1 VVNANRLKLQ
11 AALYAVSFLKSGMVI
26 GLGHGSTALLAI
38 KQISTRYKEGHLK
51 DILCIPASSTVE
63 KEARLI
69 NLPLTTLDEHPAP
82 DITIDG
88 ADEVNPALDL
98 IKGGGGALL
107 KEKML
112 AQASKRELII
122 VDESKLSPVLG
133 QKKAVPVEVIP
144 FGWRYQAAS
153 LDDLGADVKLRRI
166 TVDFPYETDQG
177 NLILDCDF
185 GPISEPVQLANQMD
199 GRAGIVGHGIFIG
212 MTDDLISAGEKGIR
226 HLQKN
231 RL

>member
-1 VVNANRLKLQ
+1 MVNANRLKLQ

-26 GLGHGSTALLAI
+26 GLGHGSTAMLAI
-38 KQISTRYKEGHLK
+38 KQISTRYKEAYLK
-51 DILCIPASSTVE
+51 DILCIPASNTVE

-88 ADEVNPALDL
+88 ADEVNPTLDL

-107 KEKML
+107 KEKMI
-112 AQASKRELII
+112 AQASKREIII
-122 VDESKLSPVLG
+122 VDESKLSTVLG
-133 QKKAVPVEVIP
+133 QKQAVPVEVIP
-144 FGWRYQAAS
+144 FGWRYQAVF
-153 LDDLGADVKLRRI
+153 LDDLGADVKLRFI
-166 TVDFPYETDQG
+166 STGSPCETDQG
-177 NLILDCDF
+177 NFILDCNF
-185 GPISEPVQLANQMD
+185 GPISEPAQLANQMD
-199 GRAGIVGHGIFIG
+199 GRAGIVGHGLFIG
-212 MTDDLISAGEKGIR
+212 MTDDLIVAGEKGLR

>member
-1 VVNANRLKLQ
+1 MVKATRLKHQ
-11 AALYAVSFLKSGMVI
+11 AALYAVSFLKPGMVI

-38 KQISTRYKEGHLK
+38 KQISAKYKEGYLK
-51 DILCIPASSTVE
+51 DILCIPASNDVE

-69 NLPLTTLDEHPAP
+69 DLPLTTLNEHPVP

-133 QKKAVPVEVIP
+133 QNKAVPVEVIS
-144 FGWRYQAAS
+144 FGWRYQAAF
-153 LDDLGADVKLRRI
+153 LDDLGADVKLRYI
-166 TVDFPYETDQG
+166 SAGFAYKTDQG

-185 GPISEPVQLANQMD
+185 GPISEPVQLAKQMD
-199 GRAGIVGHGIFIG
+199 GSAGIVGHGLFIG
-212 MTDDLISAGEKGIR
+212 MTDDLIVAGEKGLR

>member
-1 VVNANRLKLQ
+1 MVKANRLKFQ
-11 AALYAVSFLKSGMVI
+11 AALYAVSFLKSRMVI

-38 KQISTRYKEGHLK
+38 KQISARYKEGYLK
-51 DILCIPASSTVE
+51 DILCIPASNTVE
-63 KEARLI
+63 KEAQLI
-69 NLPLTTLDEHPAP
+69 NLPLTTLNEHPVP

-122 VDESKLSPVLG
+122 VDETKLSPVLG
-133 QKKAVPVEVIP
+133 EKKAVPVEVIP
-144 FGWRYQAAS
+144 FGWQYQAAL
-153 LDDLGADVKLRRI
+153 LDNLGAVVKLRYI
-166 TVDFPYETDQG
+166 SAEFPYETDQG
-177 NLILDCDF
+177 NFILDCDF
-185 GPISEPVQLANQMD
+185 GPLSEPVQLASQMD
-199 GRAGIVGHGIFIG
+199 SRAGIVGHGLFLG
-212 MTDDLISAGEKGIR
+212 LADDLIVAGEKGIR